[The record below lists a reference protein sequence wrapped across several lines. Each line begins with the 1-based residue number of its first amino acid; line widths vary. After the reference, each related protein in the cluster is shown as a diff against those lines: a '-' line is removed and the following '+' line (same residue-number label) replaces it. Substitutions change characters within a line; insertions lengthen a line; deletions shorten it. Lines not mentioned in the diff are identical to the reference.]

1 MKKILVF
8 AMAFTF
14 VLSLAAGAMAQKPL
28 VKVPTCWMDSSEA
41 FNIWYAKKM
50 GWDKAEGL
58 DIEMISFGSGPAQME
73 ALPAKQW
80 VLGGTGVGG
89 TLIGGMRYGIYLV
102 GGANAEDD
110 VNAFYVR
117 KDSPILKKKGFNPD
131 YPDVYGTPETVKG
144 STILLTSQT
153 TVHYII
159 GKWLEILGLKESDV
173 KITNMEMPSIVAAFE
188 KGIGDVASVWAPV
201 TFQAESRGWV
211 KAGST
216 GTTKAYTATV
226 LVGDKDWCDKNPET
240 TAKFLR
246 VYYPGFP
253 ALEGQGIFPRD
264 GQILS
269 GLHERLLRHQDDRRG
284 REEGSRCA
292 PALDPGRSE
301 QAQRRLQGRGR
312 DDPLAEPGRRVLHP
326 HGPLQPRRA
335 REVQEGRDRHRQ
347 VPEDC
352 SAAAPPAITAWR
364 SVNMVCCN
372 HLTAFEEEDL

>member
-1 MKKILVF
+1 MKKMLVF
-8 AMAFTF
+8 AMAFMF

-41 FNIWYAKKM
+41 FNIWYAKKK
-50 GWDKAEGL
+50 GWDKEEGL

-89 TLIGGMRYGIYLV
+89 TLIGGMRYNIYLV

-117 KDSPILKKKGFNPD
+117 KDSPILKKKGYNPE

-226 LVGDKDWCDKNPET
+226 LVGDKEWCDKNPET
-240 TAKFLR
+240 AAKFLR
-246 VYYPGFP
+246 VYYRVSQLLK
-253 ALEGQGIFPRD
+253 AQGSSPEMVKSYQDFMNDFCGTKMSADDAKKDLDVHPRWT
-264 GQILS
+264 
-269 GLHERLLRHQDDRRG
+269 
-284 REEGSRCA
+284 
-292 PALDPGRSE
+292 
-301 QAQRRLQGRGR
+301 
-312 DDPLAEPGRRVLHP
+312 LAEATKLNDAAKGEAEMTRWQNQAAEFFTRMGRFSPAELEKFKKAGIVTDKFLKIA
-326 HGPLQPRRA
+326 GQQPLPQ
-335 REVQEGRDRHRQ
+335 
-347 VPEDC
+347 
-352 SAAAPPAITAWR
+352 
-364 SVNMVCCN
+364 
-372 HLTAFEEEDL
+372 